1 MLMSEPVTTVD
12 ARFSNKGAVA
22 TPWSVTRESI
32 ESAQLFWIATVRA
45 DGRPHVTP
53 LVAVWS
59 GEALY
64 FSTGADE
71 QKALN
76 ISQHAHVILS
86 TGCNEG
92 EGGFEVV
99 V

>member
-1 MLMSEPVTTVD
+1 MGEPITTVD
-12 ARFSNKGAVA
+12 TRFSDKGALP
-22 TPWSVTRESI
+22 TPWSVTRKAI

-59 GEALY
+59 DEALY

-71 QKALN
+71 QKAMN
-76 ISQHAHVILS
+76 IRHHARVILS
-86 TGCNEG
+86 TGCND
-92 EGGFEVV
+92 
-99 V
+99 